1 MINGVAQMAYAGD
14 KPWHGL
20 GVEVRNDLTP
30 EQMMKKAGL
39 DWTVHEVESYVDY
52 DGEKIA
58 TGQKSLIRS
67 MDKKVLTNVGE
78 GWNPVQNSEAF
89 EFFHEYVMAGD
100 MDMEVA
106 GSLKEGRNVFVL
118 AKVKESFSVNC
129 DDRVDNYLLFSNP
142 HEYVMAGD
150 MDMEVAG
157 SLKEGRNVFV
167 LAKVKESF
175 SVNGDDQVDNYL
187 LFSNPHEYGK
197 AIDIRMTPVRVVCN
211 NTLTF
216 SLQSGSKNFVKLN
229 HRSKFDPVMVKQQ
242 MGLASEKFSQ
252 YKEMAEFLSSRRYNK
267 ESLMN
272 FYNEIFPHT
281 YSKGKSV
288 ETVEDLTKNAKSAMD
303 VLYTQ
308 PGANYAEGSWWQAL
322 NSVTYLTDH
331 KMGRSA
337 DSRMQSAWFGQ
348 NQSRKVKAVNKAV
361 EYATAA

>member
-1 MINGVAQMAYAGD
+1 MAHEVEMINGVAQLAYAGQ

-39 DWTVHEVESYVDY
+39 DWTVHEVPSFVEFN
-52 DGEKIA
+52 GEQIP

-67 MDKKVLTNVGE
+67 LDNKILTNVGE

-89 EFFHEYVMAGD
+89 DFFYDYVMAGD
-100 MDMEVA
+100 MEMEVA

-118 AKVKESFSVNC
+118 AKVKESF
-129 DDRVDNYLLFSNP
+129 
-142 HEYVMAGD
+142 A
-150 MDMEVAG
+150 
-157 SLKEGRNVFV
+157 
-167 LAKVKESF
+167 
-175 SVNGDDQVDNYL
+175 VNGDDQVDNYL

-197 AIDIRMTPVRVVCN
+197 AIDIRMTAVRVVCN
-211 NTLTF
+211 NTLTV
-216 SLQSGSKNFVKLN
+216 SLQSSSKNFVKLN
-229 HRSKFDPVMVKQQ
+229 HRSQFNPDLVKQQ

-272 FYNEIFPHT
+272 YYNEVFPHT
-281 YSKGKSV
+281 YSKGKDV
-288 ETVEDLTKNAKSAMD
+288 NVVEDLTKNAKAAMD

-348 NQSRKVKAVNKAV
+348 NQARKVKAVNKAV